1 MSLKYNEEQIQSLE
15 VLQAMRQKL
24 GMYFGS
30 NGNEAVHHVVQEIIS
45 NAIDEHLAGFGNKIQ
60 IIVKD
65 DAVVVRD
72 FARGIPLGKIT
83 EVATVP
89 HSSGKFKDIQNQN
102 DAYSFSGGLNGI
114 GLKLA
119 TSTGTLT
126 IISFRDGK
134 MKKGIYR
141 VDSIEEFDEKTTDQP
156 NGTLVSW
163 SPDAEPFRNDTAIS
177 FEVVQSKL
185 ETLSYLLPEMTFE
198 LHNSIKALVIKS
210 EGMLGLFNDYL
221 YTDDTLV
228 KPYFK
233 EVGLNNSQQKLEV
246 KMGVT
251 FNAKSNIERSYVNL
265 IPTADHGTHI
275 TAFKTVLTRQ
285 FNSFFNTDFTG
296 DEIRKH
302 LSFIVAINTTLEPT
316 FIGQAKSQLKMPEL
330 NTDLNSIYKEIIL
343 DMFEARKKEF
353 QVLIKMMEKIKKAS
367 DVDKILKQITGK
379 KKTKT
384 GLANISSKYS
394 GCQKEEGIELFLTEG
409 LSAKGGLELSKSP
422 VYQAVYAMKGKILNC
437 FSKDLEEVIKNDE
450 IQEIISI
457 LGDSKAAIKKFKK
470 IVIAADADFDGAQIV
485 NLTLGFLATFY
496 KELFFKGLIYIP
508 ALPKYIA
515 RKDTEVKFMFTEEE
529 KSQIP
534 KSWDISYLKGLGE
547 MNPEDLGLFTVN
559 DSTRQL
565 IQVKV
570 SEENFEEFYNNLS
583 LALSKNSEDA
593 LARKVMFME

>member
-1 MSLKYNEEQIQSLE
+1 
-15 VLQAMRQKL
+15 
-24 GMYFGS
+24 
-30 NGNEAVHHVVQEIIS
+30 
-45 NAIDEHLAGFGNKIQ
+45 
-60 IIVKD
+60 
-65 DAVVVRD
+65 
-72 FARGIPLGKIT
+72 
-83 EVATVP
+83 
-89 HSSGKFKDIQNQN
+89 
-102 DAYSFSGGLNGI
+102 
-114 GLKLA
+114 
-119 TSTGTLT
+119 
-126 IISFRDGK
+126 

-141 VDSIEEFDEKTTDQP
+141 VDSIEEFDEKETDQP
-156 NGTLVSW
+156 NGTLISW
-163 SPDAEPFRNDTAIS
+163 SPDKEPFKNQNSVSAEII
-177 FEVVQSKL
+177 QSKL
-185 ETLSYLLPEMTFE
+185 ENLSYLLPNMIFE
-198 LHNSIKALVIKS
+198 LHNEVKSLVIQSK
-210 EGMLGLFNDYL
+210 GLLDLFNDYL
-221 YTDDTLV
+221 YEEDTLV
-228 KPYFK
+228 MPYQDELK
-233 EVGLNNSQQKLEV
+233 INTGVQKLEV
-246 KMGVT
+246 RTAIT
-251 FNAKSNIERSYVNL
+251 FNAKNNIERSYVNL
-265 IPTADHGTHI
+265 IPTPEHGTHI

-302 LSFIVAINTTLEPT
+302 LSFIIAVNTSLEPT
-316 FIGQAKSQLKMPEL
+316 FVGQAKSQLKMPEIT
-330 NTDLNSIYKEIIL
+330 TDLNSIYKEIIL

-384 GLANISSKYS
+384 GLANVSSKYS

-457 LGDSKAAIKKFKK
+457 LGDSKVAIKKFKK

-534 KSWDISYLKGLGE
+534 KSWDISYLKGLGVQ
-547 MNPEDLGLFTVN
+547 MPL
-559 DSTRQL
+559 
-565 IQVKV
+565 
-570 SEENFEEFYNNLS
+570 
-583 LALSKNSEDA
+583 
-593 LARKVMFME
+593 